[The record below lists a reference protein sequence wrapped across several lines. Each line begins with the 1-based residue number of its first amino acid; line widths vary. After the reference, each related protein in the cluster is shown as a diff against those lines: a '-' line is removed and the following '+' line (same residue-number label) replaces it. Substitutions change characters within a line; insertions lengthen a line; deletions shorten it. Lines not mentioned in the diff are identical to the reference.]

1 MDENM
6 VMENTEVT
14 KPEETM
20 VPEETAEDCGCTC
33 ESGGSFSSGMVGGAV
48 ATGLILG
55 GIALIK
61 KIKAKRAAKKAAKE
75 AAETQA
81 TATDETEE

>member
-14 KPEETM
+14 EPEVRDL
-20 VPEETAEDCGCTC
+20 VPADDSEVEAC
-33 ESGGSFSSGMVGGAV
+33 ESSSGFSEGMIGGAV
-48 ATGLILG
+48 ATGVILG
-55 GIALIK
+55 GIALFK

-75 AAETQA
+75 AAEA
-81 TATDETEE
+81 TEATTDDTEE

>member
-1 MDENM
+1 MNEDM

-14 KPEETM
+14 EPKEAM
-20 VPEETAEDCGCTC
+20 IPEETAEDCGCTC
-33 ESGGSFSSGMVGGAV
+33 ESGSGFSSGVIGGAV

-61 KIKAKRAAKKAAKE
+61 KIKTKRAAKKAAKE
-75 AAETQA
+75 AAQA
-81 TATDETEE
+81 EEPAEDDTEE

>member
-14 KPEETM
+14 KPEEAT

-33 ESGGSFSSGMVGGAV
+33 ESSNGFGSGMIGGAI

-55 GIALIK
+55 GIGIFK
-61 KIKAKRAAKKAAKE
+61 KIKAKRAAKRAAKE
-75 AAETQA
+75 AAEAQA
-81 TATDETEE
+81 VDTDEAEE

>member
-14 KPEETM
+14 EPEEAM

-33 ESGGSFSSGMVGGAV
+33 ESSSGFGSGMIGGAI

-55 GIALIK
+55 GIGIFK

-75 AAETQA
+75 AAEAQ
-81 TATDETEE
+81 TADTEATEE